1 MKHYRIFEHPAGN
14 IEAVKLGWSWPAFF
28 FPVIWALFKKMWWL
42 GGCVFAFS
50 FLAFLLPDEALY
62 ESAILDVI
70 AVIEIV
76 LRFIFGVN
84 GNRWRENNLQSRG
97 YDYKE
102 TRTAENP
109 DGATALYLKQ
119 KSNAPVQPGVGRL

>member
-1 MKHYRIFEHPAGN
+1 MKHYKIFEHPAGN

-28 FPVIWALFKKMWWL
+28 FDVIWALFKRMWWL
-42 GGCVFAFS
+42 GGGVLVALVFVE
-50 FLAFLLPDEALY
+50 FLLSESEDEELY
-62 ESAILDVI
+62 ELVIL
-70 AVIEIV
+70 AGIV
-76 LRFIFGVN
+76 LRAVFGLN

-102 TRTAENP
+102 THTAANP

-119 KSNAPVQPGVGRL
+119 KSNAPVQPDLGRL

>member
-28 FPVIWALFKKMWWL
+28 FGFLWALAKKMWWL
-42 GGCVFAFS
+42 GGCIFAAF
-50 FLAFLLPDEALY
+50 FLAESLDASVDEALDGLITV
-62 ESAILDVI
+62 AAL
-70 AVIEIV
+70 V
-76 LRFIFGVN
+76 LAFIFGLN

-109 DGATALYLKQ
+109 EGATALYLKQ
-119 KSNAPVQPGVGRL
+119 KSNAPVQPGLGRL

>member
-28 FPVIWALFKKMWWL
+28 FGFLWALAKQMWWL
-42 GGCVFAFS
+42 GGCIFEAF
-50 FLAFLLPDEALY
+50 FLAESLDASVDEALDGLITV
-62 ESAILDVI
+62 AAL
-70 AVIEIV
+70 V
-76 LRFIFGVN
+76 LAFIFGLN

-102 TRTAENP
+102 TQTAANP
-109 DGATALYLKQ
+109 DGATARYLKQ

>member
-1 MKHYRIFEHPAGN
+1 MKHYKIFEHPAGN

-28 FPVIWALFKKMWWL
+28 FGFLWALAKKMWCWAV
-42 GGCVFAFS
+42 VFLPHSS
-50 FLAFLLPDEALY
+50 FAESFDASADEALDGLITVAALVLAFL
-62 ESAILDVI
+62 
-70 AVIEIV
+70 
-76 LRFIFGVN
+76 FGLN

-102 TRTAENP
+102 TQTAANP